1 MRRLKYRLF
10 ASIFIYSVV
19 AAVAW
24 SWCVGDPNNI
34 NYMLAVKNV
43 FLRGG
48 GQQHPSWRGLSI
60 LSNKPASHCK
70 MDTHSQIFSTSDHA
84 SVAQKLPQP
93 PVQPWN
99 FGLYV
104 AKGPPG
110 YLFTYFLGHFTQS
123 ANQQFMILHLV
134 LGKYDLG
141 ARQQFLFEFSQA
153 QFSRNLFFF
162 FFMIPARPKGWVQQ
176 STDTGPQHN
185 WIRATIWAPTL
196 TLLSGEDNSSLL
208 F

>member
-1 MRRLKYRLF
+1 M
-10 ASIFIYSVV
+10 

-84 SVAQKLPQP
+84 SVAQKLP
-93 PVQPWN
+93 
-99 FGLYV
+99 
-104 AKGPPG
+104 
-110 YLFTYFLGHFTQS
+110 
-123 ANQQFMILHLV
+123 
-134 LGKYDLG
+134 
-141 ARQQFLFEFSQA
+141 
-153 QFSRNLFFF
+153 
-162 FFMIPARPKGWVQQ
+162 
-176 STDTGPQHN
+176 
-185 WIRATIWAPTL
+185 
-196 TLLSGEDNSSLL
+196 
-208 F
+208 

>member
-1 MRRLKYRLF
+1 MCKGMVIKYRLF
-10 ASIFIYSVV
+10 ASIFIYSIV

-84 SVAQKLPQP
+84 SVAQKLP
-93 PVQPWN
+93 
-99 FGLYV
+99 
-104 AKGPPG
+104 
-110 YLFTYFLGHFTQS
+110 
-123 ANQQFMILHLV
+123 
-134 LGKYDLG
+134 
-141 ARQQFLFEFSQA
+141 
-153 QFSRNLFFF
+153 
-162 FFMIPARPKGWVQQ
+162 
-176 STDTGPQHN
+176 
-185 WIRATIWAPTL
+185 
-196 TLLSGEDNSSLL
+196 
-208 F
+208 